1 MAGRKVTTS
10 RIGRFGVL
18 SKLAGG
24 IATGVMTEASKQWV
38 SGNRPALKDLVL
50 TPRNLERMGK
60 TLSELRGAAM
70 KLGQL
75 LSMDSGNVLP
85 PELSEL
91 LSSLRSDATHLPLGE
106 TAKVLKANWGDHWDQ
121 QFQRFNFTPVAAA
134 SIGQVHY
141 AELKD
146 GRRVAVKLQYPGIR
160 KSIDSD
166 IDNVAMV
173 LRWSGLLPEGLDLS
187 PLLDE
192 AKQQL
197 HTEADYLLE
206 AQHLRDYVERTKEI
220 DYLEV
225 PEVLDKLTTE
235 HVLVMDWLDGKP
247 IDALVN
253 EPTELRNEMG
263 NRLLSLAVTEVF
275 EWGTAQTDPNFANY
289 LYDADRRVLQLLDFG
304 ATRVI
309 PDALQHALKQL
320 LTACL
325 ENNQQAIHH
334 SACQVGYLDSTDP
347 EPYAHAIN
355 QMIELA
361 TSPLRMMENV
371 NFRQLQI
378 ADELQELVVDLRLK
392 QKFYRLPPTDVL
404 FLHRKLG
411 GLYLT
416 LQKIN
421 ADLPVRPIV
430 SSFANAA

>member
-1 MAGRKVTTS
+1 
-10 RIGRFGVL
+10 
-18 SKLAGG
+18 
-24 IATGVMTEASKQWV
+24 MTEASKQWV
-38 SGNRPALKDLVL
+38 SGNRPVLRDLVL

-106 TAKVLKANWGDHWDQ
+106 TAKVLKANWGDNWDQ

-173 LRWSGLLPEGLDLS
+173 LRWSGLLPEGLDLT
-187 PLLDE
+187 PLLEE

-206 AQHLRDYVERTKEI
+206 AQHLKDYAERTKEI

-225 PEVLDKLTTE
+225 PTVLDELTTE

-247 IDALVN
+247 IDQLVN
-253 EPTELRNEMG
+253 EPNELRNEMG
-263 NRLLSLAVTEVF
+263 NRLLKLAVTEVF
-275 EWGTAQTDPNFANY
+275 EWGAAQTDPNFANY
-289 LYDADRRVLQLLDFG
+289 LYDAERRVLQLLDFG

-309 PDALQHALKQL
+309 PKDLQQALKQL

-325 ENNQQAIHH
+325 DNNPQAIHH

-347 EPYAHAIN
+347 EPYAQAIN

-361 TSPLRMMENV
+361 TSPLRMADNV